1 MGSVA
6 RLECVQRR
14 VTVRVVASRRREP
27 RLRRGQLVVLP
38 LLVHV
43 DLLRLGLLRLLL
55 PLRHRLLLHLHLRGR
70 GDLRTTR
77 RQLQQLRNVPDRTS
91 KPHRSACTCSND
103 MVPSAAKRAAHF
115 SCLSS
120 RSMTAAC
127 LWAAGSEISSC
138 RRSRSSACC
147 TSRWIQGA
155 ISSEALCAVEMRS
168 FREVDCDMYLFRSS
182 RSRLLSFFS
191 FSSSLRAPPNTSL

>member
-6 RLECVQRR
+6 RPECVQRR

-77 RQLQQLRNVPDRTS
+77 RQLQQLRNVPDRSHTAQLARARTTWYHRRQKGPRTS
-91 KPHRSACTCSND
+91 PACQ
-103 MVPSAAKRAAHF
+103 AAR
-115 SCLSS
+115 
-120 RSMTAAC
+120 
-127 LWAAGSEISSC
+127 
-138 RRSRSSACC
+138 
-147 TSRWIQGA
+147 
-155 ISSEALCAVEMRS
+155 
-168 FREVDCDMYLFRSS
+168 
-182 RSRLLSFFS
+182 
-191 FSSSLRAPPNTSL
+191 

>member
-1 MGSVA
+1 MA

-77 RQLQQLRNVPDRTS
+77 RQLQQLRNVPDRST
-91 KPHRSACTCSND
+91 KPHQ
-103 MVPSAAKRAAHF
+103 M
-115 SCLSS
+115 
-120 RSMTAAC
+120 
-127 LWAAGSEISSC
+127 
-138 RRSRSSACC
+138 
-147 TSRWIQGA
+147 
-155 ISSEALCAVEMRS
+155 SSEECG
-168 FREVDCDMYLFRSS
+168 VD
-182 RSRLLSFFS
+182 
-191 FSSSLRAPPNTSL
+191 RAERRPRTSPACQAAR